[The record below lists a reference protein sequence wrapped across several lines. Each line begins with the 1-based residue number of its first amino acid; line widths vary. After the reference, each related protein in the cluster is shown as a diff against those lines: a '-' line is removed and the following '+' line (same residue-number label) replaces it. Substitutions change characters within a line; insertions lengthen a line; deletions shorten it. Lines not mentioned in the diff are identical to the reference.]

1 MNTTKQQSYF
11 FALLAIACY
20 SFGVEAFVGKSI
32 LVKKIEVS
40 TRLGIGTEILYSG
53 LFYLINLEER
63 NGKNAEKSSSVYPSL
78 SLSLS
83 LLITP
88 RQ

>member
-1 MNTTKQQSYF
+1 MNATKQQSYF

-40 TRLGIGTEILYSG
+40 TRLGIGTDFFNS
-53 LFYLINLEER
+53 FWW
-63 NGKNAEKSSSVYPSL
+63 
-78 SLSLS
+78 
-83 LLITP
+83 TF
-88 RQ
+88 